1 MRLNR
6 ALAAGLAAL
15 CCVESVSGLQTLG
28 KRQGSAN
35 TSSRID
41 SSSTQSSSAARPTS
55 EASPSQSSTTDGSG
69 ISNAQSSTT
78 TQSSAT
84 TNASTTS
91 SGVAIQSTEASTALQ
106 SSITSANLVTSTTA
120 GTDPLPITPTITPA
134 LGIAGCILIVTGA
147 ALCLIG
153 IKHQWLYIF
162 LSTALLAS
170 VAVTVLII
178 YVMNP
183 PVRNAIQG
191 AYMVAAVVTGLIFGA
206 LALVFKEVTDGLGCL
221 LGGFCLSMWFLVL
234 SPGGLILS
242 TTGKAIM
249 IAVFCLVFF
258 ALSFS
263 QYTRSYGLILGTSFA
278 GAQVTVIGVD
288 CFSRAGLKEFWMYI
302 WGLNQDAF
310 PINTTTYPITRGMK
324 VEIACTVI
332 LFLFGLMSQFKIW
345 KVVKERRAR
354 KNVNRFQEGTDK
366 DQLEEAVGRDIEAS
380 NQRDREVWE
389 AEYGN
394 KNDVRVYGDSGVGS
408 SVETFPQKRS
418 VSIRE
423 REIGGHEMAELAGPA
438 SAPLRRSSGLNAT
451 EIGVQ
456 DVPTQSEEH
465 LLDRSIVSP
474 SASRTSPNK
483 TDRQP
488 TEEVAHS
495 TRSSLQ
501 QPRTPDGPAVV
512 PLPFWIPLEG
522 DASSTHDQS
531 HSVVSRGTAG
541 QQINRG
547 RGMPLKQHLLGHAQ
561 NDECFED
568 DRASS
573 VAATADGDVEDE
585 ELSAPRASKTRSP
598 YIFGSEND
606 DLLRP
611 SEDER
616 DRSPSPVRP
625 AIDDPLEEDDD
636 EAVIRPSTAL
646 EEVKE
651 RTTTARQKRKSTG
664 SSRQRSLDR
673 LPAQAARSEDEDEN
687 VSLVGSLKGHLPQ
700 RFSKVAMTYRTNE
713 WAKHITDADKPA
725 PEEEAESHSPGIQ
738 VDHAFTEEAARP
750 VDVEALM
757 PTSAQPAR
765 ALSQNY
771 SKNPY
776 HRSTQGSVDALSRA
790 NNSAATPVYAF
801 QRSSSA
807 MSINAQNSNSNTNRQ
822 PRLSLRKTS
831 MPLMSQPLV
840 ESPIEDALAESKP
853 YRDLPTPMSM
863 SNTNNLMG
871 ERRQRVERAPTS
883 TSFHALTSTPH
894 LDVIAPSESASIRD
908 LDLDAADAD
917 NISLSDRKQL
927 LEEENMTLAE
937 RKARIHANSSHEGR
951 WFNPAGDRSRSRQS
965 SLPTPGD
972 PAHQG
977 KLIYDHHPPKRSST
991 VNNTK
996 QVNML
1001 TNWRQSLQQDT
1012 SARQPLIEEE
1022 GARQAMMSER
1032 RKAEHEQ
1039 QRQQA
1044 KRASRES
1051 VMDSAMRS
1059 RQFHGAHRDA
1069 MRRLQAKANQQTA

>member
-1 MRLNR
+1 M
-6 ALAAGLAAL
+6 
-15 CCVESVSGLQTLG
+15 
-28 KRQGSAN
+28 
-35 TSSRID
+35 
-41 SSSTQSSSAARPTS
+41 P
-55 EASPSQSSTTDGSG
+55 
-69 ISNAQSSTT
+69 
-78 TQSSAT
+78 
-84 TNASTTS
+84 
-91 SGVAIQSTEASTALQ
+91 
-106 SSITSANLVTSTTA
+106 
-120 GTDPLPITPTITPA
+120 DPLPITPTITPA

-170 VAVTVLII
+170 LAVTVLII

-183 PVRNAIQG
+183 PVRDAVQG

-221 LGGFCLSMWFLVL
+221 LGGFCLAMWFLVL
-234 SPGGLILS
+234 SPGGLISS

-249 IAVFCLVFF
+249 IAVFCLAFF

-288 CFSRAGLKEFWMYI
+288 CFSRAGLKEFWLYI
-302 WGLNQDAF
+302 WDLNQNAF
-310 PINTTTYPITRGMK
+310 PINTTTYLITRGMK

-354 KNVNRFQEGTDK
+354 KNVSRYQEGTDK
-366 DQLEEAVGRDIEAS
+366 DQVEEAVGRDIEAS

-389 AEYGN
+389 AEYGD

-408 SVETFPQKRS
+408 SVETFTQKRS
-418 VSIRE
+418 ISVRE
-423 REIGGHEMAELAGPA
+423 REIGGYELAELAGPA
-438 SAPLRRSSGLNAT
+438 SAPLRRSSGLKTAENEA
-451 EIGVQ
+451 Q
-456 DVPTQSEEH
+456 DAPTQSEEH
-465 LLDRSIVSP
+465 LLDKTVVSP
-474 SASRTSPNK
+474 SGSRTSPNK

-488 TEEVAHS
+488 TEEVTRS

-512 PLPFWIPLEG
+512 PLPFSIPLEG
-522 DASSTHDQS
+522 DPSSTHEES

-547 RGMPLKQHLLGHAQ
+547 RGMPLKQHLLRHAQ
-561 NDECFED
+561 SDDYLED

-573 VAATADGDVEDE
+573 LAATADGDVEAE
-585 ELSAPRASKTRSP
+585 KLSALHASPTRSQ
-598 YIFGSEND
+598 YIFGSKND
-606 DLLRP
+606 DVLRP

-636 EAVIRPSTAL
+636 EAVMRPSTAL
-646 EEVKE
+646 EEISPKLA
-651 RTTTARQKRKSTG
+651 RATTTRQKRESTG
-664 SSRQRSLDR
+664 NSRRRSLDQR
-673 LPAQAARSEDEDEN
+673 TAQANRSECEDETM
-687 VSLVGSLKGHLPQ
+687 SLVGSLKDHLPQ

-713 WAKHITDADKPA
+713 WAKHITDADEPA

-738 VDHAFTEEAARP
+738 VDHAFAEEAARP

-757 PTSAQPAR
+757 PRSAQPAR
-765 ALSQNY
+765 APSQTNNN
-771 SKNPY
+771 NPY
-776 HRSTQGSVDALSRA
+776 RRSTQAIANTLPRA
-790 NNSAATPVYAF
+790 NSSAATPVYAF

-807 MSINAQNSNSNTNRQ
+807 MSVNAQNSNSNINRQ

-840 ESPIEDALAESKP
+840 ESPIEDAHAESKP

-863 SNTNNLMG
+863 SNTNTLMG
-871 ERRQRVERAPTS
+871 ERRQRIERAPTS
-883 TSFHALTSTPH
+883 TSFHALTSSPD
-894 LDVIAPSESASIRD
+894 LNVIAPSESASVRA
-908 LDLDAADAD
+908 LDLDAVDAD
-917 NISLSDRKQL
+917 NISLSHRKQL
-927 LEEENMTLAE
+927 MEEENMTLAE
-937 RKARIHANSSHEGR
+937 RKARMHSNSSHEGR

-965 SLPTPGD
+965 SLPTPGE
-972 PAHQG
+972 PAHQS

-991 VNNTK
+991 VNGTK

-1012 SARQPLIEEE
+1012 SARQPLFEE
-1022 GARQAMMSER
+1022 GAREAMMGER
-1032 RKAEHEQ
+1032 RRAESEQ
-1039 QRQQA
+1039 QRRQA
-1044 KRASRES
+1044 KRANRES

-1059 RQFHGAHRDA
+1059 GQFHGAHRDA
-1069 MRRLQAKANQQTA
+1069 MRRLQAKANEQTA

>member
-1 MRLNR
+1 MRLHR
-6 ALAAGLAAL
+6 TLAAGLAAL
-15 CCVESVSGLQTLG
+15 CFFEGVSGVQILP
-28 KRQGSAN
+28 KRQDPANISSAIN
-35 TSSRID
+35 P
-41 SSSTQSSSAARPTS
+41 SSTQSSSTAHATS
-55 EASPSQSSTTDGSG
+55 EVSPSQSSTTNVSA

-84 TNASTTS
+84 TTASTTS
-91 SGVAIQSTEASTALQ
+91 NGAAVQSTEASTA
-106 SSITSANLVTSTTA
+106 SFNTSANVVTSTTA
-120 GTDPLPITPTITPA
+120 GPDPLPITPTITPA

-153 IKHQWLYIF
+153 IKHQWLYIC

-170 VAVTVLII
+170 LAVTVLII

-183 PVRNAIQG
+183 PVRDAIQG

-221 LGGFCLSMWFLVL
+221 LGGFCLAMWFLVL
-234 SPGGLILS
+234 SPGGLISS

-278 GAQVTVIGVD
+278 GAQATVIGVD
-288 CFSRAGLKEFWMYI
+288 CFSRAGLKEFWLYI
-302 WGLNQDAF
+302 WDLNQDAF

-418 VSIRE
+418 VSIQE

-488 TEEVAHS
+488 TEEVTHS

-512 PLPFWIPLEG
+512 PLPFSIPLEG
-522 DASSTHDQS
+522 DASSTHEQS
-531 HSVVSRGTAG
+531 YSVVSRGTAG

-547 RGMPLKQHLLGHAQ
+547 RGMLLKQHLPGHAQ

-573 VAATADGDVEDE
+573 VAATTDGDVEDE
-585 ELSAPRASKTRSP
+585 ELSAPRASTTRSP

-646 EEVKE
+646 EEVNE

-664 SSRQRSLDR
+664 SSRRRSLDR
-673 LPAQAARSEDEDEN
+673 LPAQPTTSEDEDEN
-687 VSLVGSLKGHLPQ
+687 VSLVGSLKDHLPQ

-713 WAKHITDADKPA
+713 WAKHITDADEPA
-725 PEEEAESHSPGIQ
+725 PEEEAESHSPGIR
-738 VDHAFTEEAARP
+738 VDHAFAEEAARP

-757 PTSAQPAR
+757 PTLAQPAR

-771 SKNPY
+771 RKNPY
-776 HRSTQGSVDALSRA
+776 RRSTQGSVDALSRA
-790 NNSAATPVYAF
+790 NSSAATPVYAF

-807 MSINAQNSNSNTNRQ
+807 MSINAQNSNSHTNRQ

-883 TSFHALTSTPH
+883 TSFHALTSSPD
-894 LDVIAPSESASIRD
+894 LNVIAPSESASVRD
-908 LDLDAADAD
+908 LDWDAADAD

-937 RKARIHANSSHEGR
+937 RKARMHANASHEGR
-951 WFNPAGDRSRSRQS
+951 WFHPAGDRSRSRQS
-965 SLPTPGD
+965 SLPTPAD
-972 PAHQG
+972 PAHHS
-977 KLIYDHHPPKRSST
+977 KLIYDHHPPKRSNT

-1012 SARQPLIEEE
+1012 AARQPLFGEE
-1022 GARQAMMSER
+1022 GAREAMVSER
-1032 RKAEHEQ
+1032 RRAESEQ

-1044 KRASRES
+1044 KKANRES

-1059 RQFHGAHRDA
+1059 GQFHGAHRDA